1 MKINRRSSGDIEV
14 LEISGKVMG
23 GSDLDLFRNSVKEI
37 VDAGKLKLIV
47 DMGGVKFINSSG
59 LGILISGFISLKNR
73 GGELKLIKILDDRV
87 KTPLRLTKLLDIIDY
102 HETEEEAIASFK

>member
-1 MKINRRSSGDIEV
+1 MKINRRSAEDVEV

-23 GSDLDLFRNSVKEI
+23 GSDLDLFRNAIKEI
-37 VDAGKLKLIV
+37 VDAGKLKLII
-47 DMGGVKFINSSG
+47 DMAGVKFINSSG

-73 GGELKLIKILDDRV
+73 GGELKLIKILDDKV

-102 HETEEEAIASFK
+102 HDTEEEALASF